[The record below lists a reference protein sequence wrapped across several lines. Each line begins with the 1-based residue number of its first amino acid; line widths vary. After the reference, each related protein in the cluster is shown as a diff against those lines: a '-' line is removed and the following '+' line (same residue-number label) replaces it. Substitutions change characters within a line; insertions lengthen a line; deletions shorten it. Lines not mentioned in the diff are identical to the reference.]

1 MAVSVG
7 KTFSVSP
14 AADGLLY
21 TGLLPTTALSI
32 AVSDLGPGE
41 SVSFTPPPV
50 GAGIN
55 GISWQGATAYWSDIA
70 GGEFSFMSKAQQF
83 NNPNHWIYSESAD
96 AWRQTGPLAA
106 DNGHIWMHSH
116 DAATG
121 DYYYMDYNGDF
132 RYVRIMNRSVEAGQ
146 GATNSPWQQTSTAPF
161 ELRSSDNIVGDLG
174 WHPNLYGPGDG
185 GLLVWAFS
193 GGTFAYQLSAWRKQ
207 TDTWELNGSLVG
219 AGENNAGSGRYLP
232 GWDRFL
238 IASGR
243 SRELFL
249 MEAGSG
255 AALAAN
261 PSGFEVPPVRV
272 GAETTQHGKLV
283 VDPRNQSN
291 LLLLGAQTSQV
302 WTNTTGGTTAGWQLA
317 PFTHPFLSLPNDTSI
332 DAGSWTCGDVPKYGV
347 VWGMGRGGSTRDSI
361 LWRPG

>member
-1 MAVSVG
+1 MAIAIG
-7 KTFSVSP
+7 KTFSSNP

-21 TGLLPTTALSI
+21 TEQLAVTALSS
-32 AVSDLGPGE
+32 AVSGLGAGD
-41 SVSFTPPPV
+41 SVSFTPPPE
-50 GAGIN
+50 GAGIF

-70 GGEFSFMSKAQQF
+70 EGEFSFMSKAQGGTAT
-83 NNPNHWIYSESAD
+83 PNHWIYSESDD

-132 RYVRIMNRSVEAGQ
+132 RYVRIMNRSIEAGQ
-146 GATNSPWQQTSTAPF
+146 GVTNSPWQQTSTAPF
-161 ELRSSDNIVGDLG
+161 ELRSSDNIIGDLG

-193 GGTFAYQLSAWRKQ
+193 AGSFAYQLAAWRKQ
-207 TDTWELNGSLVG
+207 TGIWELHDDLVG
-219 AGENNAGSGRYLP
+219 AGANNAGSGKYLP

-255 AALAAN
+255 AVLGTARWWLIL
-261 PSGFEVPPVRV
+261 
-272 GAETTQHGKLV
+272 ETKV
-283 VDPRNQSN
+283 
-291 LLLLGAQTSQV
+291 
-302 WTNTTGGTTAGWQLA
+302 
-317 PFTHPFLSLPNDTSI
+317 I
-332 DAGSWTCGDVPKYGV
+332 CCC
-347 VWGMGRGGSTRDSI
+347 
-361 LWRPG
+361 